1 MAHNESTQRML
12 VNLTNKTKNEYCYL
26 GAKNM
31 MHSSGD
37 FIYFF
42 ASAANR
48 RFITNIVHVTKR
60 YEGDLEIIE
69 LIKRLQKSYRNI
81 MNMPMMER
89 K

>member
-1 MAHNESTQRML
+1 M
-12 VNLTNKTKNEYCYL
+12 
-26 GAKNM
+26 
-31 MHSSGD
+31 
-37 FIYFF
+37 
-42 ASAANR
+42 
-48 RFITNIVHVTKR
+48 NILHVIKR